1 MSHVSIAIQ
10 DAADWTPCRCV
21 APLFAVRG
29 MARLRFG
36 LSLVETIVV
45 IAIVGILIG
54 IVLPALSGVRR
65 AQMRSVNLAN
75 LRSIAQIAA
84 IYAGDNA
91 DRWMGATEW
100 DQSGRAS
107 YGSGDSFVFF
117 LYDFEW
123 PLHAI
128 ATGYADESLLSLRSP
143 YRELDVPRP
152 YAMSCTMMTDAR
164 FWALETRTGMGQ
176 FGSPGMHEIAF
187 PSEKT
192 TFFDSPAWF
201 MRLDGLSRGPMHQTA
216 GADGSA
222 KAAPRMRG
230 GEVPSG
236 DGFYPGS
243 IHPFSIGNAQHS
255 VGGVRARDRYA
266 GAVET
271 RSG

>member
-1 MSHVSIAIQ
+1 MV
-10 DAADWTPCRCV
+10 PGFV
-21 APLFAVRG
+21 ARG
-29 MARLRFG
+29 AARLRLG

-45 IAIVGILIG
+45 IAIIGILIG
-54 IVLPALSGVRR
+54 IALPALTGARR

-107 YGSGDSFVFF
+107 YGSGDTFVFF
-117 LYDFEW
+117 MYDFEW
-123 PLHAI
+123 PFHAI
-128 ATGYADESLLSLRSP
+128 ATGYADDSLLSLRSP
-143 YRELDVPRP
+143 YRELDAPRP

-164 FWALETRTGMGQ
+164 FWALETRTGMAHY
-176 FGSPGMHEIAF
+176 GSPGMHEIAF

-192 TFFDSPAWF
+192 TFFDFPAWL
-201 MRLDGLSRGPMHQTA
+201 MRLNGLSKGPMYQTA

-222 KAAPRMRG
+222 KAETRMRG

-236 DGFYPGS
+236 DGFYPGA

-255 VGGVRARDRYA
+255 VGGVRARDR
-266 GAVET
+266 
-271 RSG
+271 